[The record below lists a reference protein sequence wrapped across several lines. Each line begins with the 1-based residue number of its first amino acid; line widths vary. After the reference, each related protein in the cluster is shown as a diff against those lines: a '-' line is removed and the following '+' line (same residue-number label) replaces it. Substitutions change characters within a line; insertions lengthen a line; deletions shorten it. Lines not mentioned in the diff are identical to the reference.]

1 MQWLLWITFQTLMGR
16 DSFVCHSAA
25 NSNCTQIVTRKL
37 IDKSVGWIHSFLCW
51 TSIFL
56 FWGDEQQNAA
66 IWQSVSIHAYNS
78 FRAERKGGKELT
90 FNPHTWFCLSAAFDR
105 VALPTCSVAQAASA
119 IKKRWSGAGTAC
131 ILPSHGCAVGCNL
144 LTSLQNTAVAVGLG
158 PCYPCSSFI
167 ESQNGRVLK
176 DHPAPTP
183 AVGLLPSYQVRPPNA
198 ALEMAGDW
206 VLGLG
211 GTSSFRI

>member
-1 MQWLLWITFQTLMGR
+1 MLITHLEQRGKVGRNLLLTPTHGFVYLLHLTEWLFPPAQLLRLPLQLKRGGVWQ
-16 DSFVCHSAA
+16 
-25 NSNCTQIVTRKL
+25 
-37 IDKSVGWIHSFLCW
+37 
-51 TSIFL
+51 
-56 FWGDEQQNAA
+56 EQPASSHPMVVLLAA
-66 IWQSVSIHAYNS
+66 IYS
-78 FRAERKGGKELT
+78 
-90 FNPHTWFCLSAAFDR
+90 
-105 VALPTCSVAQAASA
+105 
-119 IKKRWSGAGTAC
+119 
-131 ILPSHGCAVGCNL
+131 
-144 LTSLQNTAVAVGLG
+144 TSLQNTAVAIELG